1 VLFYVAS
8 WCPLCLEQTRLFGA
22 SAKRLPY
29 VECNLAGPNAPQASA
44 CTQAGVNTYPTW
56 FIDGRAYVGQVM
68 TLAQLADA
76 TGFPGAA
83 NFK

>member
-1 VLFYVAS
+1 VQS
-8 WCPLCLEQTRLFGA
+8 
-22 SAKRLPY
+22 
-29 VECNLAGPNAPQASA
+29 
-44 CTQAGVNTYPTW
+44 YPTW
-56 FIDGRAYVGQVM
+56 VIDGRAIAGQVL

>member
-1 VLFYVAS
+1 M
-8 WCPLCLEQTRLFGA
+8 
-22 SAKRLPY
+22 
-29 VECNLAGPNAPQASA
+29 
-44 CTQAGVNTYPTW
+44 AGVRTYPTW
-56 FIDGRAYVGQVM
+56 IINGRPYVGQVM